1 MRTILLLYKR
11 KIPLLLFMALL
22 YAVAAFCELLMPYQM
37 GIIVSQGIK
46 AGNQEVI
53 KESGII
59 MAVLGVAALVVSSLI
74 VRINSRL
81 ATSTERE
88 LRTKLFK
95 KINELTFEEFSSV
108 GTSGLLTRVDSD
120 IGSLAGFASSG
131 VFALLNVPITFIG
144 GVLLIMS
151 KDALIGIVML
161 CVSPI
166 VLIFACLL
174 AKRLDYLWDRGEKLT
189 DEQNRLVRERLS
201 GIRVLRAFDKEQE
214 KHEKTKKATKE
225 MVLSYIKANVLSG
238 FINPVATL
246 LLNLA
251 TVVIIAISA
260 NRISYQS
267 ALTAGDIISGV
278 QYIAIILNGLLTLS
292 WTITWLP
299 QVGVATKRINE
310 VLQLKGGS
318 QGKTEEEISSGSISI
333 KDLTFTYP
341 DSKTPTL
348 KNINMQI
355 NHGEKIAIIGGTG
368 SGKSTLI
375 KLLLAFYPITSGEIT
390 LDNKSY
396 SLGIES
402 SVRKNISVALQ
413 KAMIFE
419 GTLKENIACFCN
431 DYSEES
437 ILKVISVAQ
446 LDGFLKDKGGLEFE
460 LKQYGAN
467 ISGGQKQRINI
478 ARTILRPASVFV
490 FDDSFSALDFLTE
503 SKLRKELNEYLLGKT
518 QIIVTQRIATAM
530 KCDKIFVMERGEIV
544 GEGVHDELVKDCEVY
559 SELYRSQIGG
569 GL

>member
-1 MRTILLLYKR
+1 
-11 KIPLLLFMALL
+11 MALL

>member
-11 KIPLLLFMALL
+11 KIPLLIFMALL

-37 GIIVSQGIK
+37 GVIVSQGIK

-544 GEGVHDELVKDCEVY
+544 GEGVHDQLVKDCEVY

>member
-1 MRTILLLYKR
+1 
-11 KIPLLLFMALL
+11 MALV

-37 GIIVSQGIK
+37 GVIVSQGIK

-544 GEGVHDELVKDCEVY
+544 GEGVHDQLVKDCEVY

>member
-1 MRTILLLYKR
+1 
-11 KIPLLLFMALL
+11 MALL

-53 KESGII
+53 KERGII

-95 KINELTFEEFSSV
+95 KINELTFEEFSLI

-544 GEGVHDELVKDCEVY
+544 GEGVHDQLVKDCEVY

>member
-1 MRTILLLYKR
+1 MRTILLLYKK
-11 KIPLLLFMALL
+11 KIPLLLFMAIL

-95 KINELTFEEFSSV
+95 KINELTFEEFSLI

-238 FINPVATL
+238 FINPVATV

-251 TVVIIAISA
+251 TVVIIAISSS
-260 NRISYQS
+260 RISYQS

-310 VLQLKGGS
+310 VFSLKGS
-318 QGKTEEEISSGSISI
+318 HKSEAKEEISSGSISI
-333 KDLTFTYP
+333 KNLTFTYP

-355 NHGEKIAIIGGTG
+355 NNGQKIAIIGGTG

-375 KLLLAFYPITSGEIT
+375 KLLLAFYPITNGEIT

-402 SVRKNISVALQ
+402 SVRKKISVALQ

-419 GTLKENIACFCN
+419 GTLKENITCFCN

-446 LDGFLKDKGGLEFE
+446 LDGFLQDKGGLEFE

-503 SKLRKELNEYLLGKT
+503 SKLRKELNEYLAGKT

-544 GEGVHDELVKDCEVY
+544 GEGVHDDLVKDCEVY